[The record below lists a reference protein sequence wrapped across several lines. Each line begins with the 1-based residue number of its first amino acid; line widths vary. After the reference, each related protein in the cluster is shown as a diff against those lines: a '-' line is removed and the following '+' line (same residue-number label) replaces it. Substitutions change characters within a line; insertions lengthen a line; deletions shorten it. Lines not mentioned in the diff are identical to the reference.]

1 MNLENISTRFD
12 SFLNQHWK
20 LSNITPFMRAYVQL
34 LLLFADELSA
44 VELNVVNERK
54 KQLRGEEFDNKD
66 FDALR
71 LSSRQTMAQDDKENT
86 ITRRAMLNKLL
97 FCALVDT
104 EETDLFYLTEP
115 MFEFMREMK
124 VRPNEAIKILES
136 EFISFKV

>member
-1 MNLENISTRFD
+1 
-12 SFLNQHWK
+12 
-20 LSNITPFMRAYVQL
+20 MRAYVQL